1 MGCNSLEVMGFST
14 KVEEAIPQLEPLS
27 ADLSLKKGR
36 GSNRGKGRGGTK
48 GGPEMV
54 RRKGESENN

>member
-1 MGCNSLEVMGFST
+1 MRQVVGSNGVLMKLKRGNTSAGTSLS
-14 KVEEAIPQLEPLS
+14 
-27 ADLSLKKGR
+27 DLSLKKGR
-36 GSNRGKGRGGTK
+36 GSEGTK